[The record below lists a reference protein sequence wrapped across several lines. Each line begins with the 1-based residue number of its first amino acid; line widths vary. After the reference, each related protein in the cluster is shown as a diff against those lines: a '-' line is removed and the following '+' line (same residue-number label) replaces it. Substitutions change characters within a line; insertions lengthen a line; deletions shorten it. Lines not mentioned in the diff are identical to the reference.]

1 MKKYIFD
8 RPVYPVE
15 IFDDS
20 KKINEKINPLGIE
33 IKFLLEGGIL
43 FTVKDE
49 IDIKPSYLGDIAF
62 LKHGKI
68 SLIFTENFKNLEF
81 MDELERL
88 IIAIPII

>member
-62 LKHGKI
+62 LERGKI